1 VTPRFADGVLYK
13 SLTLTP
19 TNHESCLTP
28 PTPLRPAP
36 IPPAGWTVLS
46 RGYDGW
52 TPLII
57 AGYNGCPAVLR
68 CLLAPSS
75 SHPSS
80 HSLLEG
86 RDERG
91 ATALWW
97 AAVHNRPEAVR
108 VLLEAGADFLQ
119 ANDEDKTAL
128 GRCSA
133 ARGGRER
140 GREGGREGGRDGGA

>member
-1 VTPRFADGVLYK
+1 MFRTLVSS
-13 SLTLTP
+13 SLPSLFP
-19 TNHESCLTP
+19 AIP
-28 PTPLRPAP
+28 PV
-36 IPPAGWTVLS
+36 PPAGWTVLS

-68 CLLAPSS
+68 CLLASSSS
-75 SHPSS
+75 SHPSPLS
-80 HSLLEG
+80 SSASSLLER

-97 AAVHNRPEAVR
+97 AAVHSRPEAVR

-119 ANDEDKTAL
+119 ANDEGKTPL
-128 GRCSA
+128 GRWN
-133 ARGGRER
+133 
-140 GREGGREGGRDGGA
+140 

>member
-1 VTPRFADGVLYK
+1 
-13 SLTLTP
+13 
-19 TNHESCLTP
+19 
-28 PTPLRPAP
+28 
-36 IPPAGWTVLS
+36 LS

-68 CLLAPSS
+68 CLLAPPSLPSSPSS
-75 SHPSS
+75 SSS
-80 HSLLEG
+80 SLLEG
-86 RDERG
+86 RDEKS

-119 ANDEDKTAL
+119 ANDEGKTAL
-128 GRCSA
+128 GTWSME
-133 ARGGRER
+133 GG
-140 GREGGREGGRDGGA
+140 EGGRKGRRGGLGVFYVV